1 MHRFFT
7 SDFFN
12 FEFLRLLSMAPS
24 GGCEI
29 AEALAA
35 VSHIKDGD
43 PETWSKQWESCST
56 HAEGLAKEAILT
68 GDKVTA
74 RGAYLRAANYARA
87 AQFMWNESVGNP
99 EPRLLPLAERYVS
112 LFQKGVQLL
121 DEADAKFLEIPYDG
135 VKSLPAILYLP
146 KSQFR
151 LSGKVPIIINVN
163 GGDSV
168 QEELFFVS
176 PGTGAKLGYAML
188 TFDGPGQG
196 MALRRD
202 NLKMRADFEFVT
214 TKVLDFLERYCDEN
228 KELGLDLDKIGV
240 LGATIGGYNALRAAG
255 DPRIKACV
263 SIDGPYDLWDLA
275 TMRIPRWF
283 LNGWESG
290 WISASFVN
298 TLVGILA
305 RFNFQFK
312 WELGHM
318 MWSLGHD
325 TPAKALLALKDFTFN
340 TKSGGSYLG
349 NIRCPTLVS
358 GAAGTIYFRPEL
370 STTRIFQELTELGE
384 KQKVCWLAKEPQDGG
399 LTAKIGAFAVSN
411 MRTFA
416 FFDKHLKVARKVL

>member
-1 MHRFFT
+1 MHRFFP

-29 AEALAA
+29 AEAMTA

-43 PETWSKQWESCST
+43 PETWSRQWASCST
-56 HAEGLAKEAILT
+56 HAEGLTEEARLT
-68 GDKVTA
+68 GDTVTA
-74 RGAYLRAANYARA
+74 RGAYLRAANYARV
-87 AQFMWNESVGNP
+87 AQFMWNESVGSP

-112 LFQKGVQLL
+112 LFRKGAQLL
-121 DEADAKFLEIPYDG
+121 DEADAKFLEIPYEG

-151 LSGKVPIIINVN
+151 LRGA
-163 GGDSV
+163 
-168 QEELFFVS
+168 FFVA
-176 PGTGAKLGYAML
+176 PGTGTKLGYAML

-214 TKVLDFLERYCDEN
+214 AKVLDFLERYCDEN
-228 KELGLDLDKIGV
+228 RERGLDSDKIGV

-255 DPRIKACV
+255 DSRIKACV

-275 TMRIPRWF
+275 TMRMPRWF

-305 RFNFQFK
+305 HFNFQFK
-312 WELGHM
+312 WE
-318 MWSLGHD
+318 
-325 TPAKALLALKDFTFN
+325 DFTFN

-358 GAAGTIYFRPEL
+358 GAAGTIYFKPEL
-370 STTRIFQELTELGE
+370 STTRIFQELTELEE

-399 LTAKIGAFAVSN
+399 LTAKISAFAVSN
-411 MRTFA
+411 IRTFA
-416 FFDKHLKVARKVL
+416 FFDEHLKVERLAL